1 MCPIKDHTDLSKA
14 AAVSSYLENQIK
26 IFKKYRL
33 QAIQAIQARHINFII
48 IINFLRKICKVYYK
62 SKRVPKTAANVKY
75 RKSYTGKNV
84 KEKILADTY
93 TNKNPS
99 INLLKVCSTNIYLT

>member
-33 QAIQAIQARHINFII
+33 QALQARHINFII

-99 INLLKVCSTNIYLT
+99 TNLLKVCSTNIYLT